1 MKQINDIFCAEI
13 IESKGVIGLE
23 KERKKR
29 PADSIKSQFLFSPPL
44 LLLQPAVAVRGTA

>member
-23 KERKKR
+23 KERKKKASR
-29 PADSIKSQFLFSPPL
+29 LN
-44 LLLQPAVAVRGTA
+44 